1 MVIGLSVNMKESDE
15 QCCGIFERLGDFLA
29 SFKAHNVQTGT
40 DEAIKT
46 TRLLLEKAERLE
58 NVDFEQAKGNLF
70 EYIEAA
76 KLQTNLANET
86 GATFDKTPLTDIDEP
101 HTPDDFRF
109 SQNGRITGRGQAKF
123 NNSPHKSAVNFTNSK
138 YSGMQRIA
146 PSDKVPLIRD
156 ELEKMLSNGEI
167 SSDVYDDVVRNLYA
181 GLTDPRT
188 GISSGGTSSQEIY
201 SICGDDGKISQEALE
216 KYVRKFKYRQY
227 GRELGT
233 TAGYGAAY
241 GAAAGGIVSGV
252 RNVCAVFN
260 DEKELEQAVK
270 DIGIDIAKSG
280 VRGGSVGALSAG
292 IRIAGSANNIPI
304 ISDAAASTALAGGLI
319 DGGAAVYSYVKG
331 EINTSQLQDELT
343 DTTIKSTTAI
353 FAMKG
358 FDIALKSVN
367 PCLPVVVYMVA
378 SQVVMSAREIIN
390 NAKLNAEQHN
400 RAAELLKHS
409 VRLMEDYHRNMNEY
423 LASCEQRQREKFR
436 VFLRGF
442 TFDPATGKGYEETV
456 STIKNFA
463 ETNGMS
469 LQHTNLREYKRALI
483 SGEKFILK

>member
-1 MVIGLSVNMKESDE
+1 MTKKKR
-15 QCCGIFERLGDFLA
+15 GIFERLGDFLA

-40 DEAIKT
+40 DEAIRST
-46 TRLLLEKAERLE
+46 GLLLDKAERLK

-86 GATFDKTPLTDIDEP
+86 GSIFDKTPLTDIDEP
-101 HTPDDFRF
+101 HAPDDFRF

-123 NNSPHKSAVNFTNSK
+123 NNSPHKSAVNFTNPK

-146 PSDKVPLIRD
+146 PSDKVPLIRE
-156 ELEKMLSNGEI
+156 ELEKMFSNGEI
-167 SSDVYDDVVRNLYA
+167 SRAVYDDAVRNLYD
-181 GLTDPRT
+181 GLTDPLT

-201 SICGDDGKISQEALE
+201 SFCGDDGKISQEAVK
-216 KYVRKFKYRQY
+216 KYARKIKYRQY
-227 GRELGT
+227 GQELST
-233 TAGYGAAY
+233 TTGYGAAY
-241 GAAAGGIVSGV
+241 GAAVGGIVSGV
-252 RNVCAVFN
+252 QNICAAFN
-260 DEKELEQAVK
+260 NEKELDEAIK
-270 DIGIDIAKSG
+270 DIGIDAAKSG

-292 IRIAGSANNIPI
+292 IRIAGSANNIPV
-304 ISDAAASTALAGGLI
+304 ISDSTASTALAGGLI
-319 DGGAAVYSYVKG
+319 DGGAAVYSYVKC
-331 EINTSQLQDELT
+331 EINASQLQDELT

-400 RAAELLKHS
+400 RAAELLKQS
-409 VRLMEDYHRNMNEY
+409 VKLMEDYRKNMNEF
-423 LASCEQRQREKFR
+423 LLSCEQRQREKFR
-436 VFLRGF
+436 AFLRGF
-442 TFDPATGKGYEETV
+442 TFDAKTGEGYEETV
-456 STIKNFA
+456 LTIKNFA
-463 ETNGMS
+463 ETSGMT
-469 LQHTNLREYKRALI
+469 LQHANLSDYKRALMT
-483 SGEKFILK
+483 GEKFILK